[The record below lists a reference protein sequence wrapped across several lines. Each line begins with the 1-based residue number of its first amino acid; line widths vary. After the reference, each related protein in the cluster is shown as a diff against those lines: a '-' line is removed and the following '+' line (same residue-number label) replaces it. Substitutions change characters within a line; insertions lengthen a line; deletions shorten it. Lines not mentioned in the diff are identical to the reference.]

1 MRSISGFVCALFVIT
16 CFSLQTASAQLPGG
30 QKVPKVP
37 KREKAQP
44 AAAKGHAPAAK
55 GRADFDALSRAVTK
69 SDALEDLE
77 ELYGE
82 AFKLREWYFVARGKF
97 PDVRPYIASN
107 KGASGGRY
115 MVRAFTDTD
124 RLFRFARENGL
135 TEGVNAGDESALIL
149 SIPTDKVIEYLEQF
163 IAQGAYGVWFNSD
176 SKSDGFYVPLK
187 QLRPIREHLESKR
200 PRRR

>member
-1 MRSISGFVCALFVIT
+1 MRRSLACVLSVLFIVLCA
-16 CFSLQTASAQLPGG
+16 ASAHRG
-30 QKVPKVP
+30 QTRRPAVVS
-37 KREKAQP
+37 KRGTP
-44 AAAKGHAPAAK
+44 PAAKGDAPAAK
-55 GRADFDALSRAVTK
+55 AGADFDALSRAVTR

-77 ELYGE
+77 KLYGE
-82 AFKLREWYFVARGKF
+82 AFRLREWYFVARGKF
-97 PDVRPYIASN
+97 PEVRPYIASN
-107 KGASGGRY
+107 KGAAGGRY

-149 SIPTDKVIEYLEQF
+149 SIPTDKVVDYLEQF
-163 IAQGAYGVWFNSD
+163 IRQGAYGVWFNSD

>member
-1 MRSISGFVCALFVIT
+1 MRRSLACVLSVLFIILCA
-16 CFSLQTASAQLPGG
+16 SSAHRGQTKPPAGVGERSAPS
-30 QKVPKVP
+30 
-37 KREKAQP
+37 
-44 AAAKGHAPAAK
+44 AAKGGAPAAK
-55 GRADFDALSRAVTK
+55 GGADFDALSRAVTK

-77 ELYGE
+77 KLYGE

-97 PDVRPYIASN
+97 PEMRPYIASN
-107 KGASGGRY
+107 KGVAGGRH

-135 TEGVNAGDESALIL
+135 TEGGNAGDESALIL
-149 SIPTDKVIEYLEQF
+149 SIPTDKIVDYLEQF
-163 IAQGAYGVWFNSD
+163 IQQGAYGVWFNSD

-187 QLRPIREHLESKR
+187 QLRPIKEHLESKR